1 MCIVITMFVRKI
13 VIREY
18 GSKSFAGIS
27 LPKPILAKWTA
38 KGFTHVKLVE
48 NGDALTVLPFGCE

>member
-1 MCIVITMFVRKI
+1 MFVRKI